1 MGPCARFFNTNMIKI
16 ALNMEEDHIAASI
29 VALYPVLLDESTID
43 FAIVSHCMHF
53 IKSMFFFEKTD
64 YSEIP

>member
-29 VALYPVLLDESTID
+29 VALYPVLLDESTIY
-43 FAIVSHCMHF
+43 FAIVSHCIHF